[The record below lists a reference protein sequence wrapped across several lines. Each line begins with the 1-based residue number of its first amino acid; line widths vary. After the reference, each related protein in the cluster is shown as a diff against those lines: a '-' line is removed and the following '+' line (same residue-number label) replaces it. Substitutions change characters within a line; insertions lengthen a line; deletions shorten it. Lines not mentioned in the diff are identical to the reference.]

1 MNEFEKYKEK
11 QRIAD
16 EGIQHIMKDLRHGKN
31 WTSSELNKEITDLV
45 KKIMSIGAEDED
57 DG

>member
-16 EGIQHIMKDLRHGKN
+16 EGIEHILMNCRQGKK
-31 WTSSELNKEITDLV
+31 WDSYDLNKYLNSLV
-45 KKIMSIGAEDED
+45 KKITSVGEEENPF
-57 DG
+57 